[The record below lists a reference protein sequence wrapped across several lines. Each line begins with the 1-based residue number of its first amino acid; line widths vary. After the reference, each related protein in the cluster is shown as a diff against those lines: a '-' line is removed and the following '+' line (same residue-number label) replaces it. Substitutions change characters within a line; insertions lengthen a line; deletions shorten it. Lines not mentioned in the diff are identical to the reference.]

1 MLSFSPRKIS
11 NQASEVLDLLGSMIE
26 NPVALYYTNGNC
38 CASTGD
44 NSDKLV
50 LLNNL
55 EDYTPD
61 ILTRFSY
68 SRQQGEFIQYVVRI
82 DIFGEAEVFLCP
94 AGN

>member
-1 MLSFSPRKIS
+1 
-11 NQASEVLDLLGSMIE
+11 MIE

-82 DIFGEAEVFLCP
+82 DIFGEAEVFLVITEKIENCLLLIIWHWKMQLLR
-94 AGN
+94 